1 MHPYFLEGNKYAYI
15 FLKNGITTS
24 VLFCNLYFLKIAMF
38 CYKLYIS
45 IVERLEYKKEED
57 TIHCVATSQR

>member
-1 MHPYFLEGNKYAYI
+1 
-15 FLKNGITTS
+15 
-24 VLFCNLYFLKIAMF
+24 MF

-45 IVERLEYKKEED
+45 IVENSEYKNED